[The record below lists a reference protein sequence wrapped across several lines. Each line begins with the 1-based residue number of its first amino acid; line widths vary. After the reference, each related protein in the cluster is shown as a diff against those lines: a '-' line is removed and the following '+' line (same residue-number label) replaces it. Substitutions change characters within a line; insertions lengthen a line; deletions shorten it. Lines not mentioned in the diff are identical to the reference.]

1 MRKEERERESQRKK
15 KNFIIADRR
24 KVDPRRQFD
33 RRQFVAVDLFCSV
46 LFFFRSRGI
55 KKNNLFKDLVKQF
68 LFAKNKSD
76 FRTKGVSTGNE
87 KEKKKREREELINR
101 LELKKVVDEHD

>member
-1 MRKEERERESQRKK
+1 M
-15 KNFIIADRR
+15 
-24 KVDPRRQFD
+24 
-33 RRQFVAVDLFCSV
+33 
-46 LFFFRSRGI
+46 
-55 KKNNLFKDLVKQF
+55 FKDLVKQF

-87 KEKKKREREELINR
+87 KEKKREREELINR

>member
-1 MRKEERERESQRKK
+1 ML
-15 KNFIIADRR
+15 IY
-24 KVDPRRQFD
+24 V
-33 RRQFVAVDLFCSV
+33 
-46 LFFFRSRGI
+46 FFRSPGI
-55 KKNNLFKDLVKQF
+55 KKIICANLFKDLVKQF